1 MEETYG
7 ICAQTRVEIC
17 CALQHAAPQMH
28 AMKHIFIVGTC
39 DTKGAELEYLRHL
52 ISAAGGDVMLID
64 VGTGTPGVR
73 ADVPTAQVAGC
84 HPQGA
89 NAVLGGDDRGSAVAA
104 MGEAFARF
112 IESRDDIAGIIG
124 VGGGGGTSIVT
135 AGMRRLPIGLPKLMV
150 STLASGD
157 VGPYVGPTDITMMYS
172 VTDIAGLNSISRKVL
187 ANAAHAIAGM
197 VSHTVAPVED
207 KPAVGLTMFGVT
219 TTCVTAVAD
228 ALGEDLDCLI
238 FHATGS
244 GGQAMEKLV
253 DSGLL
258 KAVIDVTTT
267 EVCDHLFDGVL
278 SAGPG
283 RLDAIAR
290 TGIPYIGSVGALD
303 MVNFWA
309 MDTVPAALRGRNL
322 YAHNPQVTLMRTS
335 ADECR
340 QIGRWIADKLNAC
353 EGPVR
358 FLIPEKGVSAL
369 DAPGK
374 PFYDP
379 QADNALFEAL
389 ETTLRP
395 TDKRRLIR
403 LPMHI
408 NDPAFVDALVA
419 NFREVAN

>member
-1 MEETYG
+1 MEQVPPEAIEMKYIFVAGTY
-7 ICAQTRVEIC
+7 
-17 CALQHAAPQMH
+17 
-28 AMKHIFIVGTC
+28 
-39 DTKGAELEYLRHL
+39 DTKGAELDYVRQL
-52 ISAAGGDVMLID
+52 IRSAGGDVTLVD
-64 VGTGTPGVR
+64 VSTGGTGDVSGGNVST
-73 ADVPTAQVAGC
+73 ADVPATVVASH
-84 HPQGA
+84 HPHGVG
-89 NAVLGGDDRGSAVAA
+89 AVLGGNDRGKSVAA

-112 IESRDDIAGIIG
+112 VESRDDIAGIIG
-124 VGGGGGTSIVT
+124 IGGSGGTSIIT
-135 AGMRRLPIGLPKLMV
+135 AGMRQLSIGVPKLMV
-150 STLASGD
+150 STLASGN
-157 VGPYVGPTDITMMYS
+157 VAPYVGPTDITMMYS
-172 VTDIAGLNSISRKVL
+172 VTDVAGLNSISRKVL
-187 ANAAHAIAGM
+187 ANAAHAIVGM
-197 VSHTVAPVED
+197 VSHTVAPVEE
-207 KPAVGLTMFGVT
+207 KPAIGLTMFGVT
-219 TTCVTAVAD
+219 TTCVTAVAG
-228 ALGEDLDCLI
+228 ALSDEFDCLV
-238 FHATGS
+238 FHATGT

-253 DSGLL
+253 DSHML

-267 EVCDHLFDGVL
+267 EVCDHLFEGVL

-309 MDTVPAALRGRNL
+309 LDTVPAALRSRNL

-335 ADECR
+335 VDECR

-353 EGPVR
+353 EGQVR
-358 FLIPEKGVSAL
+358 FLIPENGVSAL

-374 PFYDP
+374 PFHDP

-419 NFREVAN
+419 NFREITS

>member
-1 MEETYG
+1 MQQVQPKAIE
-7 ICAQTRVEIC
+7 
-17 CALQHAAPQMH
+17 
-28 AMKHIFIVGTC
+28 MKHIFVVGTC
-39 DTKGAELEYLRHL
+39 DTKSAELDYVRKL
-52 ISAAGGDVMLID
+52 IRSAGGDATLVD
-64 VGTGTPGVR
+64 VSTGDT
-73 ADVPTAQVAGC
+73 ADVSSADFPATVVASH

-89 NAVLGGDDRGSAVAA
+89 GAVLGGNDRGKSVAA

-112 IESRDDIAGIIG
+112 VESRDDIAGIIG
-124 VGGGGGTSIVT
+124 IGGSGGTSIIT
-135 AGMRRLPIGLPKLMV
+135 AGMRQLSIGVPKLMV

-157 VGPYVGPTDITMMYS
+157 VAPYVGPTDITMMYS
-172 VTDIAGLNSISRKVL
+172 VTDVAGLNSISRKVL

-197 VSHTVAPVED
+197 VRHTIAPTDD
-207 KPAVGLTMFGVT
+207 KAAIGLTMFGVT
-219 TTCVTAVAD
+219 TTCVTAVTG
-228 ALGEDLDCLI
+228 ALSDEFDCLV
-238 FHATGS
+238 FHATGT

-253 DSGLL
+253 DSHML

-267 EVCDHLFDGVL
+267 EVCDHLLGGVL

-309 MDTVPAALRGRNL
+309 MDTVPTALRRRNL
-322 YAHNPQVTLMRTS
+322 YAHNPQVTLMRTT

-340 QIGRWIADKLNAC
+340 QIGQWIAGKLNAC

-358 FLIPEKGVSAL
+358 LLIPEKGVSAL

-379 QADNALFEAL
+379 DADEALFDAL
-389 ETTLRP
+389 ETTLRL
-395 TDKRRLIR
+395 TDQRRLIR
-403 LPMHI
+403 LPVHI
-408 NDPAFVDALVA
+408 NDSAFSDALVE
-419 NFREVAN
+419 NFRDVTAP

>member
-1 MEETYG
+1 
-7 ICAQTRVEIC
+7 
-17 CALQHAAPQMH
+17 
-28 AMKHIFIVGTC
+28 MKRIFVVGTC
-39 DTKGAELEYLRHL
+39 DTKGAELEYLRQL
-52 ISAAGGDVMLID
+52 ITAAGGDATLVD
-64 VGTGTPGVR
+64 VGTSALGPI
-73 ADVPTAQVAGC
+73 ADVSAAQVAGC

-89 NAVLGGDDRGSAVAA
+89 NAVLGGDDRGRAVAA
-104 MGEAFARF
+104 MGDAFVGF
-112 IESRDDIAGIIG
+112 IQSRDDIAGIIG
-124 VGGGGGTSIVT
+124 IGGGGGTSIIT
-135 AGMRRLPIGLPKLMV
+135 AGMRQLPIGLPKLMV

-187 ANAAHAIAGM
+187 ANAAHAIVGM
-197 VSHTVAPVED
+197 VTHQIAPVKD
-207 KPAVGLTMFGVT
+207 KAAIGLTMFGVT

-228 ALGEDLDCLI
+228 SLRNDFDCLI

-244 GGQAMEKLV
+244 GGQAMEKLA

-258 KAVIDVTTT
+258 EAIIDVTTT
-267 EVCDHLFDGVL
+267 EVCDHLLEGVL

-309 MDTVPAALRGRNL
+309 MDTVPATLRSRNL
-322 YAHNPQVTLMRTS
+322 YAHNPQVTLMRTT

-353 EGPVR
+353 EGQVR
-358 FLIPEKGVSAL
+358 LLVPEHGVSAL

-374 PFYDP
+374 PFHDP
-379 QADNALFEAL
+379 DADAALFDAL

-395 TDKRRLIR
+395 TDRRRLIR

-408 NDPAFVDALVA
+408 NDPAFAEALIA
-419 NFREVAN
+419 NFREVTA

>member
-1 MEETYG
+1 
-7 ICAQTRVEIC
+7 
-17 CALQHAAPQMH
+17 
-28 AMKHIFIVGTC
+28 MKRIFVVGTC
-39 DTKGAELEYLRHL
+39 DTKDAELEYLRQL
-52 ISAAGGDVMLID
+52 ISAAGGDAMLVD
-64 VGTGTPGVR
+64 VSTGASGKI
-73 ADVPTAQVAGC
+73 ADVSAAQVAGY
-84 HPQGA
+84 HPRGA

-104 MGEAFARF
+104 MGEAFACF
-112 IESRDDIAGIIG
+112 IENRDDIAGIIG

-135 AGMRRLPIGLPKLMV
+135 AGMRQLPIGLPKLMV

-187 ANAAHAIAGM
+187 ANAAHAIVGM
-197 VSHTVAPVED
+197 VTHKIAPTKD
-207 KPAVGLTMFGVT
+207 KPAIGLTMFGVT
-219 TTCVTAVAD
+219 TTCVTAIAD
-228 ALGEDLDCLI
+228 SLRNEFDCLV

-258 KAVIDVTTT
+258 EAVIDVTTT

-309 MDTVPAALRGRNL
+309 KDTVPTALRNRNL
-322 YAHNPQVTLMRTS
+322 YAHNPQVTLMRTT

-340 QIGRWIADKLNAC
+340 QIGHWIANKLNAC
-353 EGPVR
+353 EGAVR
-358 FLIPEKGVSAL
+358 FLIPERGVSAL

-374 PFYDP
+374 PFHDP
-379 QADNALFEAL
+379 AADEALFNALAS
-389 ETTLRP
+389 TLHP
-395 TDKRRLIR
+395 TDRRRLIR

-408 NDPAFVDALVA
+408 NDPAFAEALVA
-419 NFREVAN
+419 NFREVTS